1 MIQEFTPTTDKHI
14 DHLRSELRGIRT
26 GRASSSLIERL
37 PVEAYGGSTK
47 MRLMDLST
55 ITTEGPTMLVV
66 VPFDPSTIPDIE
78 KAIRTSPLGI
88 TPQTQGTKI
97 LISLPPLSQEQREK
111 MTKIVGQ
118 KVEETKEHIRKK
130 RDEIRK
136 KIKQASDN
144 KEISEDDKFRFE
156 KDLDTKTHTV
166 MDHIQEI
173 KQQKEKEIMEV

>member
-156 KDLDTKTHTV
+156 KDLDAKTHTV